1 VIQTAPA
8 LPTPVVKTQTESHPE
23 TIKPS
28 VTLPRTQNMKWAV
41 WAALA
46 IVAGLGIWFAAS
58 RLRSLPATAVP
69 VLNPSGGTYAA
80 VQPVTISDATPGAS
94 IHYTVNGSTPTTD
107 SPVYTGPIAS
117 LPSGTMV
124 RAMAAADGHAPSS
137 DIAGVYNW
145 SAAVRNSA
153 KPASGL
159 SISIPSIPQTV
170 IDNATHGQT
179 VVPPTPTPSSDLTA
193 EQLRAKAYVL
203 MGQEKMKAKD
213 YVSAENNFKMALNL
227 DPDNATAEKG
237 LAAAKKAL
245 GN

>member
-1 VIQTAPA
+1 
-8 LPTPVVKTQTESHPE
+8 
-23 TIKPS
+23 
-28 VTLPRTQNMKWAV
+28 
-41 WAALA
+41 
-46 IVAGLGIWFAAS
+46 
-58 RLRSLPATAVP
+58 
-69 VLNPSGGTYAA
+69 
-80 VQPVTISDATPGAS
+80 
-94 IHYTVNGSTPTTD
+94 
-107 SPVYTGPIAS
+107 
-117 LPSGTMV
+117 
-124 RAMAAADGHAPSS
+124 MAAADGHAPSS

-145 SAAVRNSA
+145 SVGVQGPANAKTVPANAASTQINL
-153 KPASGL
+153 KD
-159 SISIPSIPQTV
+159 I

-179 VVPPTPTPSSDLTA
+179 VVPPAPTPSSDLTA